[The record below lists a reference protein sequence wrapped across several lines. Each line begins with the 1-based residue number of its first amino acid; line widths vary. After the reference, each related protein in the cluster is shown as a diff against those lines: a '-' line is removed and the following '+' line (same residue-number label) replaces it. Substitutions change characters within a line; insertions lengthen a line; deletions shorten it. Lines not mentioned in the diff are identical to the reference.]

1 MIPSAFPVRLQT
13 SMAPAR
19 ALSVT
24 RQSLRQYPT
33 TTVERFLL
41 MAIAVLMPLEDQIP
55 TVAGFSSMFILF
67 AVLAGY
73 VILYRLRALARMWSH
88 PVFLSVYVLLTVGG
102 VIEFSHPYA
111 SYSEIFRLGLMI
123 AGAIFVASLCRDRQ
137 ALRANMY
144 GLLVAGI
151 WMSVLLFL
159 TTSLALAA
167 KSARR
172 RKLFLGITLF
182 CLVAAFLPM
191 SRSGVAI
198 AGIACATVMFK
209 YGVNI
214 RVIIAAAVLGVG
226 ILVWVPNVVFSRLTF
241 STEAHRGK
249 MESRARVYTAAVKH
263 LPEYILTGVGVGN
276 FWGPWGMHSQFGKHS
291 GVSGAHNGFVQVT
304 IYWGLAGLAALLA
317 VVWQAYHCLP
327 QRCGADEL
335 SLCLLGITV
344 VVFLAIFAA
353 HDLTSKI
360 LSLVLGTLV
369 GARCWIWPQ
378 GVVQSVSR
386 KHRRYYLQPA
396 IVPSREPMKWRSHAD
411 S

>member
-1 MIPSAFPVRLQT
+1 
-13 SMAPAR
+13 
-19 ALSVT
+19 
-24 RQSLRQYPT
+24 
-33 TTVERFLL
+33 
-41 MAIAVLMPLEDQIP
+41 
-55 TVAGFSSMFILF
+55 
-67 AVLAGY
+67 
-73 VILYRLRALARMWSH
+73 
-88 PVFLSVYVLLTVGG
+88 
-102 VIEFSHPYA
+102 
-111 SYSEIFRLGLMI
+111 MI

-159 TTSLALAA
+159 TTYGVLRGATATGFGEASKIRVAVSEDIPLESNLNGMARIAAQGAVVAVALALAA

-182 CLVAAFLPM
+182 CLVAAFLPI